1 MKVKAES
8 SYPAKYKRGRSGG
21 WEAKH
26 MKRVTAFVGSA
37 RKKNTHNAVVQF
49 LSNLQALGDVEYE
62 IVTLSD
68 YRLKAC
74 QGCEVCIWKGG
85 EFCPLGD
92 DRDVL
97 MDKIMASDGV
107 ILASPNYNGH
117 VSGIM
122 KTFVDRFA
130 FVCHRPRYFGKVC
143 TSIVTYS
150 FARGDKIVEY
160 LDILAMTLGF
170 NVVRGTC
177 VNAVEPRTEK
187 GQQRIDRARARQAKR
202 FYAGLAKPTYPT
214 PTLLMLAVFRTFR
227 SMIRQ
232 GSDDSTRDYR
242 YYAEK
247 GWFESHYYY
256 PTRLGVLKKGAGK
269 LFDAMST
276 RRRAL

>member
-1 MKVKAES
+1 VSE
-8 SYPAKYKRGRSGG
+8 YRIGRNGG
-21 WEAKH
+21 WEGKH

-37 RKKNTHNAVVQF
+37 HKKNTHKAVVQF
-49 LSNLQALGDVEYE
+49 LNNLQALGDVEYE

-68 YRLKAC
+68 YTLKAC
-74 QGCEVCIWKGG
+74 RGCQLCFEKGE
-85 EFCPLGD
+85 EFCPLKD

-107 ILASPNYNGH
+107 IFASPNYCGQ

-122 KTFVDRFA
+122 KTFLDRFA

-160 LDILAMTLGF
+160 LDIFAMTLGF

-177 VNAVEPRTEK
+177 VSGLDPRTERD
-187 GQQRIDRARARQAKR
+187 QRKVDRARVRQAQQ
-202 FYAGLAKPTYPT
+202 FYAGLATPVYPA
-214 PTLLMLAVFRTFR
+214 PSLLMLAVFRTFR

-232 GSDDSTRDYR
+232 ASDDSSRDYR
-242 YYAEK
+242 YYTEK
-247 GWFESHYYY
+247 GWLESDYYY
-256 PTRLGVLKKGAGK
+256 PTRLGPLKKVAGK
-269 LFDAMST
+269 LFDSMSASMA
-276 RRRAL
+276 RAR

>member
-1 MKVKAES
+1 
-8 SYPAKYKRGRSGG
+8 
-21 WEAKH
+21 

-49 LSNLQALGDVEYE
+49 LSNLRAFGDVEYE

-68 YRLKAC
+68 YTLEAC
-74 QGCEVCIWKGG
+74 RGCEVCLWKGE
-85 EFCPLGD
+85 EFCPLQD

-97 MDKIMASDGV
+97 MDKIIASDGV
-107 ILASPNYNGH
+107 IFASPNYNGH

-170 NVVRGTC
+170 QVVRGTC
-177 VNAVEPRTEK
+177 VAAHEPRSEK
-187 GQQRIDRARARQAKR
+187 EQQKIDRARARQVRR
-202 FYAGLAKPTYPT
+202 FYAELEKPTYPA
-214 PTLLMLAVFRTFR
+214 PTLLMLVVFRMFR

-232 GSDDSTRDYR
+232 ASDHSKRDYR
-242 YYAEK
+242 HYTEK
-247 GWFESHYYY
+247 GWFESDYYY
-256 PTRLGVLKKGAGK
+256 PARLGLLKKAAGK
-269 LFDAMST
+269 LVDAMAV
-276 RRRAL
+276 RKMHA

>member
-1 MKVKAES
+1 LDD
-8 SYPAKYKRGRSGG
+8 GR
-21 WEAKH
+21 AKH

-49 LSNLQALGDVEYE
+49 LNNLQALGDVEYE

-68 YRLKAC
+68 YTLKAC
-74 QGCEVCIWKGG
+74 QGCEACIWKGE
-85 EFCPLGD
+85 EFCPLKD
-92 DRDVL
+92 DRDML

-107 ILASPNYNGH
+107 VLASPTYCGH

-122 KTFVDRFA
+122 KTFIDRFV

-160 LDILAMTLGF
+160 LDVLAMTLGF
-170 NVVRGTC
+170 NVVKGTC
-177 VNAVEPRTEK
+177 VNAQNLGTETD
-187 GQQRIDRARARQAKR
+187 QQKIDRAFARQAQQ
-202 FYAGLAKPTYPT
+202 FYAGMVKPAYPA
-214 PTLLMLAVFRTFR
+214 PSLLMLAIFRTFR

-232 GSDDSTRDYR
+232 GADDGTRDYR

-247 GWFESHYYY
+247 GWFESDYYY

-269 LFDAMST
+269 LFDSMSGRMT
-276 RRRAL
+276 RTR